1 MPAQPFATVSGLAAA
16 MREENIDTDI
26 IFPARFLL
34 ITARAG
40 LGRYAFHDRRF
51 DANGNEVPGYV
62 LNGENLREPQVIV
75 AGANFGSGSSREQ
88 AVWALLG
95 LGTRAVISSSF
106 GEIFFSNCQRNGV
119 VPIVLPEADV
129 AALMDAAEGGATFTV
144 DLEAQELRVT
154 GQPSR
159 HFAIEAERRLAMLN
173 GWDETDQIV
182 NAYGQRIDD
191 FEAGQRVLQP
201 WLYSQEQTA

>member
-1 MPAQPFATVSGLAAA
+1 MALEPFTTVSGLAAA

-51 DANGNEVPGYV
+51 DAAGEEVPGYV
-62 LNGENLREPQVIV
+62 LNTEGLRAPPVIV

-106 GEIFFSNCQRNGV
+106 GEIFFSNCQRNGI
-119 VPIVLPEADV
+119 VPVLLPEPEV
-129 AALMDAAEGGATFTV
+129 AALMDAAEAGATFTV
-144 DLEAQELRVT
+144 DLEAQELQVE
-154 GQPSR
+154 GQPAR
-159 HFAIEAERRLAMLN
+159 AFAIAPERRLAMLN

-182 NAYGQRIDD
+182 NTYAQQIAAFEQGQR
-191 FEAGQRVLQP
+191 AAQP
-201 WLYSQEQTA
+201 WLHNEEPA